1 MKVVDWPGNSPD
13 LNPIENIFGIMK
25 RELGKVNTQRSDILI
40 AEVQRVWNEQVTPE
54 LCSKLARSMPRRIRM
69 VIEKAGGSIKY

>member
-25 RELGKVNTQRSDILI
+25 KELGSVNTQRRDVLI
-40 AEVQRVWNEQVTPE
+40 AEVRVVY
-54 LCSKLARSMPRRIRM
+54 IV
-69 VIEKAGGSIKY
+69 VIHYFGFW